1 MAAFR
6 FSLEQVLNY
15 RIQLEQ
21 QAKVELARVEQERIR
36 EQQHA
41 DTIQEMLV
49 QQQAE
54 LDQLGPE
61 RMSERWLFEN
71 FVKGLRTDYGLA
83 MARVRNWAKAA
94 EAARIELISRAKD
107 RKTLEKL
114 KETQAE
120 NHAKEEQLREQREF
134 DETAAI
140 RFKASY

>member
-41 DTIQEMLV
+41 DMIQEILA

-54 LDQLGPE
+54 LDQLGPD
-61 RMSERWLFEN
+61 RISERWLFEN
-71 FVKGLRTDYGLA
+71 FIKGLRTDYGLA
-83 MARVRNWAKAA
+83 MMRVRNWAKAA
-94 EAARIELISRAKD
+94 DAARLELISRAKD